1 MLDKQTM
8 VTAHNALPGRTT
20 AMSIDDTHFVNG
32 SSLTAAPQSGQQ
44 QILIGMGCFWGAER
58 LFWQLDGV
66 ISTSVGYSGG
76 FTPNPTYEEVCSG
89 KTGHTEVVRV
99 IFDPERLPLT
109 ELLRAFWE
117 RHDPRKACVKATI
130 AERNTA
136 QPFTLSVKISAKS
149 QKPQKRLIKPC

>member
-58 LFWQLDGV
+58 LFGNW
-66 ISTSVGYSGG
+66 
-76 FTPNPTYEEVCSG
+76 
-89 KTGHTEVVRV
+89 TGDLHLRW
-99 IFDPERLPLT
+99 
-109 ELLRAFWE
+109 LLRRFY
-117 RHDPRKACVKATI
+117 
-130 AERNTA
+130 A
-136 QPFTLSVKISAKS
+136 QSDL
-149 QKPQKRLIKPC
+149 

>member
-89 KTGHTEVVRV
+89 KLA
-99 IFDPERLPLT
+99 I
-109 ELLRAFWE
+109 
-117 RHDPRKACVKATI
+117 PRSCASFLIQNACH
-130 AERNTA
+130 
-136 QPFTLSVKISAKS
+136 
-149 QKPQKRLIKPC
+149 